1 MDKPSAVVTVD
12 ARPVPVD
19 FVPSRAAVIV
29 VDMQNDFASIGG
41 MFERAG
47 IDIGPIAK
55 IVEPTRVVLDAARA
69 AGVLVVYLKM
79 AFQPDLSD
87 APPDSPTGLKHLPM
101 HAGDDVVAPD
111 GSPSRILVRDTW
123 NTEIID
129 ELSPQPDDVV
139 LYKHR
144 YSGFF
149 GTELDDVL
157 HEHDIEQLVFVGAT
171 TSVCVESTLREAMF
185 RDYHC
190 LVLEDCTAEP
200 IGADTARSNHEASL
214 LVLQLLFAS
223 ISNSAAFVEA
233 VELISSAVRQDVRLD
248 V

>member
-12 ARPVPVD
+12 ARPAPVD
-19 FVPSRAAVIV
+19 FIPTRAAVIV
-29 VDMQNDFASIGG
+29 VDMQNDFAAPGG
-41 MFERAG
+41 MFDRAG
-47 IDIGPIAK
+47 IDISSIAK
-55 IVEPTRVVLDAARA
+55 IVEPTRVVLDAARS

-87 APPDSPTGLKHLPM
+87 APPDSPTGLKHRPM
-101 HAGDDVVAPD
+101 RAGDDVVAPD

-129 ELSPQPDDVV
+129 ELSPEPDDVE

-149 GTELDDVL
+149 GTELDHVL
-157 HEHDIEQLVFVGAT
+157 RAHSVEQLVFVGAT
-171 TSVCVESTLREAMF
+171 TSVCVESTLRDAMF

-190 LVLEDCTAEP
+190 LVLEDCPAEP
-200 IGADTARSNHEASL
+200 IGADTPRSNHEATL

-233 VELISSAVRQDVRLD
+233 METSSSAVRQDVRLD